1 MKHLE
6 DYYKGLDDLGLYY
19 QVWRPEKDPKAIVQI
34 VHGLGEY
41 STRYKNVIDV
51 LVPAGY
57 IIYASDLRGHGKSEG
72 TRGFVNKFDIYVEDQ
87 KIFND
92 LIREKESE
100 KLPIFLLGHSM
111 GSIISRIFA
120 ATYPDK
126 MDGLVLSGA
135 GTKVGG
141 APNFFIVAMAKLLS
155 ILTPKSTTSP
165 GITGEDVSHD
175 PEVIKNYDEDPQILK
190 NITYR
195 LAAELFKGNNKANKA
210 TPDIQVPTLVQF
222 GSEDK
227 LILHGDE
234 LEDLLQVDDKTLKKY
249 DGLRHEVYNETKKER
264 DKVIGDLLDWLNNH
278 I

>member
-19 QVWRPEKDPKAIVQI
+19 QVWRPEKDPKAIIQI

-41 STRYKNVIDV
+41 STRYKNVVDV

-72 TRGFVNKFDIYVEDQ
+72 DRGFVKKFDIYIEEQ

-100 KLPIFLLGHSM
+100 KLSLFLLGHSM

-155 ILTPKSTTSP
+155 ILTPKSTTNP

-175 PEVIKNYDEDPQILK
+175 PEVIKDYDEDPQVLK

-222 GSEDK
+222 GSEDT
-227 LILHGDE
+227 LILNGDE
-234 LEDLLQVDDKTLKKY
+234 LEDLLQVEDKTLKKY
-249 DGLRHEVYNETKKER
+249 EGLRHEVYNETKKER